1 MSVAVA
7 AVQGRLNGV
16 LNDGLGDL
24 LQYVDGKIGWFPPRA
39 WVWLPGVY
47 EWSVDA
53 GEGDGHSTSYRLE
66 LSDDQLFTYTW
77 QNLEKK
83 RKKRITHEL
92 QLRGSWRL
100 EVPEEGGSAPPPPS
114 SEPVGASDEGKD
126 DDAAG
131 EAEGKEGEKEEA
143 APAAGAGAVED
154 GGGPNPADADDDE
167 PASDDGPDEDAD
179 NEPNSGEVVL
189 CPSRAAFS
197 RRTTAGSREVVI
209 ATKTDDGWMDVRPQA
224 GASGTRPQQDDMDSC
239 LPPFELRFRV
249 KRAPAAEETG
259 NNADEGERKEDAVA
273 APMPGAL
280 RSGDGLG
287 QCVLVLGAGADALA
301 CFPSCPQTLAFVGAT
316 AKTAVRLGDP
326 GVIVGARWVP
336 SELVLAVGDGA
347 VGLTQS
353 VTASFSA
360 VAHVARY
367 LKTHSPKY
375 MEHLERQREAQRKLR
390 ELAEA
395 IIKEEE
401 EAAAAAA
408 EAAERA
414 REEGMRSAA
423 QWLRDKQAA
432 DGDLAA
438 IDGAGFSQLAQE
450 TWGVD
455 ISVKEASRMIKEL
468 ENELEERRRKEMEGA
483 GGDDW

>member
-1 MSVAVA
+1 MSFAVA
-7 AVQGRLNGV
+7 AVQRGLNGV

-66 LSDDQLFTYTW
+66 LSDDQVFTYRW

-83 RKKRITHEL
+83 RKKRITHEM
-92 QLRGSWRL
+92 QLRGAWRL
-100 EVPEEGGSAPPPPS
+100 EVPEEDGSAPAPPAS
-114 SEPVGASDEGKD
+114 SDASDEGKD
-126 DDAAG
+126 NDVAD
-131 EAEGKEGEKEEA
+131 EADEKQKDNPVT
-143 APAAGAGAVED
+143 APAACDTAIEGD
-154 GGGPNPADADDDE
+154 GGADPVDEDDDE
-167 PASDDGPDEDAD
+167 PASNDGPTDGAD
-179 NEPNSGEVVL
+179 DEPNCGEIVL
-189 CPSRAAFS
+189 CPSRASFS
-197 RRTTAGSREVVI
+197 RRTAAGSREVVI
-209 ATKTDDGWMDVRPQA
+209 ATKTDDGWMDVRPREA
-224 GASGTRPQQDDMDSC
+224 ADSAHQQLDDAENC

-249 KRAPAAEETG
+249 KRAPD
-259 NNADEGERKEDAVA
+259 DEGTGDIVDEEECKADTVA
-273 APMPGAL
+273 APTPGAS
-280 RSGDGLG
+280 RIGDGLG
-287 QCVLVLGAGADALA
+287 QCVLVLAGGSDALA

-316 AKTAVRLGDP
+316 SKTAARLGDP
-326 GVIVGARWVP
+326 GVIVGTRWVP
-336 SELVLAVGDGA
+336 SELVLAVGDRA

-353 VTASFSA
+353 VTAPFSA

-375 MEHLERQREAQRKLR
+375 FEHQERQRQAQRKLR

-395 IIKEEE
+395 IIKEEK
-401 EAAAAAA
+401 EAAEAAA
-408 EAAERA
+408 EAAKRA
-414 REEGMRSAA
+414 REEGLRSAA

-432 DGDLAA
+432 DGDLTA

-455 ISVKEASRMIKEL
+455 IPVKEANRMIDEL
-468 ENELEERRRKEMEGA
+468 ENEAEERRRKEMEGA